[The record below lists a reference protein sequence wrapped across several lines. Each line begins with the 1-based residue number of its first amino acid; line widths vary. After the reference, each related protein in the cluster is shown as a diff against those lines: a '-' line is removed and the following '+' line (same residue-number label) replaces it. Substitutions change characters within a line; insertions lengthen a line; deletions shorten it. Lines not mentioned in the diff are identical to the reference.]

1 MPCRA
6 AVRVGQDGRHAGERC
21 GDGRGPARA
30 GRPAARPGGGT
41 EAGGTGGG
49 GRYHH
54 GDLRNA
60 LLRAAVALAAEGG
73 PDAVVLRAAAR
84 QAGVSATAAYRHF
97 DGHGEL
103 LGAVAEHARRRLVTR
118 VEAARRQTGGTG
130 REAARERLLALV
142 RGYLGFAREEPGL
155 YRTAFRHRPR
165 GSAGRTGTGT
175 PAGSP
180 GPRSGWGSR
189 PLAVLAAA
197 LDEAVAAGLVP
208 AGRRA
213 GAELSAWAMLHGAA
227 TLLLDGPLG
236 ALGEEEAARVLDRVP
251 HDIVAGLTAPQG
263 PGMRSL

>member
-1 MPCRA
+1 MRA
-6 AVRVGQDGRHAGERC
+6 NGAATGAAPPGR
-21 GDGRGPARA
+21 P
-30 GRPAARPGGGT
+30 RPAAGSGGAT

-49 GRYHH
+49 SRYHH

-118 VEAARRQTGGTG
+118 MEAARRQTRGGTG
-130 REAARERLLALV
+130 REAARERLLTLG

-155 YRTAFRHRPR
+155 YRTAFRHRPC
-165 GSAGRTGTGT
+165 GSAGRPGTGT

-213 GAELSAWAMLHGAA
+213 GSELSTWAMLHGAA
-227 TLLLDGPLG
+227 MLLLDGPLG

-251 HDIVAGLTAPQG
+251 HDIVAGLTAPEG
-263 PGMRSL
+263 PGTRSL